1 MPKSKE
7 PPSLQKFAIK
17 PPPMESLETET
28 PPTQQNAPARKM
40 SASSYPCASIGK
52 IGINS
57 MILPTV
63 RAQACKSSWLP
74 LLRTICR
81 RMESN
86 LLPDDNTM
94 TS

>member
-28 PPTQQNAPARKM
+28 PPTSQNAPARKM

-63 RAQACKSSWLP
+63 RAQA
-74 LLRTICR
+74 
-81 RMESN
+81 
-86 LLPDDNTM
+86 
-94 TS
+94 